1 MRGGNASTT
10 DGDRR
15 DQTGRTRLSAVQSL
29 VYKAWRQGGGRCWG
43 EACAHHHH
51 EEHGV
56 GLDGAGPRSGK
67 AEGIRLGLEALRASA
82 HSVAVQSVDHL
93 LDAGPLWRILAH
105 AVQEVVPHGHI
116 AAAGAEAKHQCEER
130 GARNV
135 RGVAGARAGAHQVS
149 FPRRAGPASTDWR
162 PTGSTFV
169 TSKFLNDNER
179 TPMRSQLTSFFP
191 GNTEAPSTTEDS
203 GTGMLQHVYAPS
215 PTPAPEPVRSNT
227 MSGLLWGKDDTVN
240 TSGSQPT
247 APRLRHSARH
257 ALPSLPVRQQQGGRA
272 DLPPGACGA
281 PVHRT
286 TLAARAH
293 KHAVLLQTCA
303 APLST
308 RLLGVRRTLRATPP
322 SWTPTTTY
330 VSHRPSLGSQTS

>member
-1 MRGGNASTT
+1 MAQLDVAGGGGSFEWLEDEPGFDAPADVGFFTLIMTATSIMNLCRTGGGRCRDHAVLPPRARGAALLVRGGNASTT

-149 FPRRAGPASTDWR
+149 FPRRAGPALTVDPEGALLSPPSFSMT
-162 PTGSTFV
+162 T
-169 TSKFLNDNER
+169 NER
-179 TPMRSQLTSFFP
+179 RLPQLTSFFP
-191 GNTEAPSTTEDS
+191 GNTEAPI
-203 GTGMLQHVYAPS
+203 P
-215 PTPAPEPVRSNT
+215 
-227 MSGLLWGKDDTVN
+227 
-240 TSGSQPT
+240 
-247 APRLRHSARH
+247 PR
-257 ALPSLPVRQQQGGRA
+257 
-272 DLPPGACGA
+272 
-281 PVHRT
+281 T
-286 TLAARAH
+286 AARACCN
-293 KHAVLLQTCA
+293 TC
-303 APLST
+303 T
-308 RLLGVRRTLRATPP
+308 RLPP
-322 SWTPTTTY
+322 PPPQNLC
-330 VSHRPSLGSQTS
+330 VVIR